1 MACKQEVQF
10 CSTSVKQK
18 QTSFWHCCT
27 QFSCRY
33 WRWVAP
39 MEAERGGC
47 CHSMVVSY
55 CLWKVMDIGRDWA
68 HPWQIMLAFC
78 DEMTGFED
86 DKGRAADVS
95 YLSSCK
101 AFNTVSL
108 QYACVQVWMAEILT
122 SKPLGVCLGSEG
134 SRQWVVLCLETGNTW
149 STTGVCTG
157 TCPFNAI
164 ISDLEDDGELAH
176 YQEA

>member
-39 MEAERGGC
+39 LEAERGGC

-55 CLWKVMDIGRDWA
+55 CLWKVIEIGRDWA

-86 DKGRAADVS
+86 NKGRAADVS
-95 YLSSCK
+95 YLSSSK

-108 QYACVQVWMAEILT
+108 QYACVQVGSLWFEWQKSWPVNHWGYVWDQRAADSGLYSAWRQVTHGVPQGFVLEPVLLT
-122 SKPLGVCLGSEG
+122 PLSV
-134 SRQWVVLCLETGNTW
+134 T
-149 STTGVCTG
+149 
-157 TCPFNAI
+157 
-164 ISDLEDDGELAH
+164 
-176 YQEA
+176 